1 MHRVT
6 CVTPDGGVVMDQL
19 IKELVDLKKVL
30 ADALE
35 DGRIRPLEA
44 VRIAKEVA
52 DILQLVADVIFRV
65 TDAEQKS
72 HQ

>member
-1 MHRVT
+1 
-6 CVTPDGGVVMDQL
+6 MDQL

-30 ADALE
+30 EDALE

>member
-1 MHRVT
+1 
-6 CVTPDGGVVMDQL
+6 MDQL